1 MRDRKSDAH
10 RTVHP
15 APPGHDV
22 HHKDDN
28 KENNDP
34 MNLVHL
40 PHAAHSKITGHEKG
54 TLKRLRRALSM
65 PARKE
70 RLY

>member
-1 MRDRKSDAH
+1 MRDRKSDKH
-10 RTVHP
+10 RKVHP

-34 MNLVHL
+34 MNLEDK
-40 PHAAHSKITGHEKG
+40 PHAEHSKQTARERG

-70 RLY
+70 KLY

>member
-10 RTVHP
+10 RKVHP

-22 HHKDDN
+22 HHKDGN

-34 MNLVHL
+34 MNLEDK
-40 PHAAHSKITGHEKG
+40 PHAEHSKQTGREHH
-54 TLKRLRRALSM
+54 LRKLQRALSM